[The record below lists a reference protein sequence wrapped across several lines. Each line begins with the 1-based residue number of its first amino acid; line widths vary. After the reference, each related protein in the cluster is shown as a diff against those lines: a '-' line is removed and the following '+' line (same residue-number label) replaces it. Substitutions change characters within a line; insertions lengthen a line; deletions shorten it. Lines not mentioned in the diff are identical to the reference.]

1 MTPERSLLGAA
12 ELRSL
17 LREAG
22 VIPQR
27 SLGQNFVVDP
37 NTIRKM
43 VSLSGAG
50 DGERVL
56 EIGAGAGSLTLGLV
70 GAGAHVVAVEKD
82 DRLVHVL
89 RSVLPQGADVEVVH
103 EDALEMDLARFRA
116 DRLVANLPYNIAAT
130 VVLKALDDADS
141 IRALTVMTQREVGE
155 RFAAGPGTKVYGQTS
170 VMVRCYGTPRVVG
183 RVSRR
188 AFYPVPNVD
197 SVIVGIERHD
207 APLAADVPLFRLVV
221 KAAFAQRRKTIRNA
235 LEGALDAEAGVATA
249 LRASGIDPTVRAE
262 DLSIHDFVRLAESFG
277 GEGQGLSQRGM
288 LG

>member
-103 EDALEMDLARFRA
+103 GDALEMDLARFRA

-130 VVLKALDDADS
+130 VVLKVLDDADS

-183 RVSRR
+183 RVSSR

-207 APLAADVPLFRLVV
+207 APLSADVPLFRLVV

-277 GEGQGLSQRGM
+277 GEGQALSQRGM